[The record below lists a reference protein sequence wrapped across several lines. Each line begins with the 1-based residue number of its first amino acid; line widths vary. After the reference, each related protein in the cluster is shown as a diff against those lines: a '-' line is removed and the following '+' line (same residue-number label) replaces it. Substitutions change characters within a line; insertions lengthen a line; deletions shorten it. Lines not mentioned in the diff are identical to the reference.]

1 MFTVFISPHIICSQ
15 LVTCLNLDGYSKEQL
30 WKMVVDAVHGSFMYA
45 SHKAYVRDSILPT
58 KPDVSALELAER
70 LNVPLA
76 EGIVILEELAE
87 AKKAQTVQP
96 K

>member
-1 MFTVFISPHIICSQ
+1 
-15 LVTCLNLDGYSKEQL
+15 LDEYSKEKLWQL
-30 WKMVVDAVHGSFMYA
+30 MVDAVHGSFMYP

-58 KPDVSALELAER
+58 QPNVSTLEISQR
-70 LNVPLA
+70 LSIPLA

-87 AKKAQTVQP
+87 AKKAQAAQP

>member
-1 MFTVFISPHIICSQ
+1 
-15 LVTCLNLDGYSKEQL
+15 
-30 WKMVVDAVHGSFMYA
+30 MYP

-58 KPDVSALELAER
+58 QPDVSALEISQR
-70 LNVPLA
+70 LSIPLA

-87 AKKAQTVQP
+87 AKKAQAAQS

>member
-1 MFTVFISPHIICSQ
+1 
-15 LVTCLNLDGYSKEQL
+15 LDEYSKEKLWQL
-30 WKMVVDAVHGSFMYA
+30 LVDAVHGSFMYP

-58 KPDVSALELAER
+58 QPDVSVLEIAQR
-70 LNVPLA
+70 LSIPLA

-87 AKKAQTVQP
+87 AKKAQAAQP